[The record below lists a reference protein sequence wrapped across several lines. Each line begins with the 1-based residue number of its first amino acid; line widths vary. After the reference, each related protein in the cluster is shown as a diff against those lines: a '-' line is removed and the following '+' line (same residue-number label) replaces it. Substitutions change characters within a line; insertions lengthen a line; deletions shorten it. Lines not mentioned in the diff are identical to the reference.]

1 MSGITRIFRLLREQF
16 LFENRT
22 CRMWLGIGMGVSLFF
37 FSVQQFME
45 FVQLRGE
52 PANIFDGFLYSATD
66 PQSSML
72 IVLGYLF
79 LLSDAPFVNERT
91 LQLVIRT
98 SRKIWNSSCIMYI
111 GLMAFFYYGTILLLS
126 MLLLAENGYWGESW
140 SIPLSQVAQNGNLMI
155 FRFSVSFPYWNF
167 MQEYS
172 PIHACALVFIGNC
185 LYAFFMG
192 CMLYLG
198 NLGMKYSLG
207 TWAVLF
213 VHFSGYIARR
223 EWNPKWSLQSYSSPA
238 ENGNFFPLAVLAV
251 AIVLISYIR
260 VRNIDYQ
267 VLDKEI

>member
-1 MSGITRIFRLLREQF
+1 MSGITRIFQLLREQF
-16 LFENRT
+16 RFEKRT

-52 PANIFDGFLYSATD
+52 PANILDGFLYSATD

-155 FRFSVSFPYWNF
+155 FRSMNHRSELTRIIFRKCWMHTNT
-167 MQEYS
+167 
-172 PIHACALVFIGNC
+172 I
-185 LYAFFMG
+185 
-192 CMLYLG
+192 
-198 NLGMKYSLG
+198 
-207 TWAVLF
+207 
-213 VHFSGYIARR
+213 
-223 EWNPKWSLQSYSSPA
+223 
-238 ENGNFFPLAVLAV
+238 
-251 AIVLISYIR
+251 
-260 VRNIDYQ
+260 
-267 VLDKEI
+267 